1 MSEQTIQ
8 KKPVTVKK
16 VLLILLAVLAAVVVI
31 LAVTV
36 GFLWGNEIRTLLSFE
51 KIVDRNDDHLDGA
64 VYAMHVPSTR

>member
-36 GFLWGNEIRTLLSFE
+36 GLLWGNEI
-51 KIVDRNDDHLDGA
+51 
-64 VYAMHVPSTR
+64 

>member
-36 GFLWGNEIRTLLSFE
+36 GFLWGNEIEPCCPLRRLWT
-51 KIVDRNDDHLDGA
+51 GTTTTWT
-64 VYAMHVPSTR
+64 VPSTR